1 MEYEERSRDIREGE
15 TIVPS
20 PFKKGIKFKHQSEV
34 RMLFVPKEG
43 ANIPKER
50 LIIEIPNLA
59 SMFEKVVVNFN
70 DR

>member
-1 MEYEERSRDIREGE
+1 
-15 TIVPS
+15 
-20 PFKKGIKFKHQSEV
+20 
-34 RMLFVPKEG
+34 MLFVPKEG